1 MNANNSMPAKMTLVE
16 MVTDLINL
24 IKKEELLRRHHR
36 AYLHVR
42 DDIHECCDALTA
54 YINSTLIPTSE
65 GDSPYTDP
73 LRVCEVLRSLLAH
86 DCQNCEDVVTISKE
100 QYDMMVDD
108 LLTMADMVTTV
119 LDMRNG
125 EIQALYE
132 ANCNVMNQIKKSLT
146 VTNAAED
153 HMESILE
160 RWEDEFEDD
169 IEPDEYFS
177 D

>member
-65 GDSPYTDP
+65 GDLQRAKAWIFAT
-73 LRVCEVLRSLLAH
+73 
-86 DCQNCEDVVTISKE
+86 
-100 QYDMMVDD
+100 
-108 LLTMADMVTTV
+108 
-119 LDMRNG
+119 
-125 EIQALYE
+125 
-132 ANCNVMNQIKKSLT
+132 
-146 VTNAAED
+146 
-153 HMESILE
+153 
-160 RWEDEFEDD
+160 
-169 IEPDEYFS
+169 FS
-177 D
+177 E

>member
-65 GDSPYTDP
+65 GDLQRAKAWNQKY
-73 LRVCEVLRSLLAH
+73 
-86 DCQNCEDVVTISKE
+86 
-100 QYDMMVDD
+100 
-108 LLTMADMVTTV
+108 
-119 LDMRNG
+119 RNRKVK
-125 EIQALYE
+125 LF
-132 ANCNVMNQIKKSLT
+132 T
-146 VTNAAED
+146 F
-153 HMESILE
+153 
-160 RWEDEFEDD
+160 R
-169 IEPDEYFS
+169 EYP
-177 D
+177 